1 VSLFHVGATTTAERG
16 LSLLGGGGLSKSVA
30 LTWNE
35 WTTGWR
41 REKVTWRN
49 RSLRLTKKSPAPV
62 LHSPEGRPGNVHITI
77 PTPTGSLDE
86 ATTFRPPQCVGQ
98 KLAGSGT
105 GVVPSESEAK
115 VVEIGEEFLKR
126 HLVWCGPVEKGECS
140 APKDGAGN
148 SVGTRALFGTSVLF
162 GSSWHVA
169 SISDW

>member
-16 LSLLGGGGLSKSVA
+16 LSVLGGGGLSKSVA

-41 REKVTWRN
+41 REKVAWRN
-49 RSLRLTKKSPAPV
+49 RNLRLTKKSPAPV
-62 LHSPEGRPGNVHITI
+62 LHAPEGRPGNVHIAI

-115 VVEIGEEFLKR
+115 VVEMGETAI
-126 HLVWCGPVEKGECS
+126 P
-140 APKDGAGN
+140 DGG
-148 SVGTRALFGTSVLF
+148 G
-162 GSSWHVA
+162 HVA
-169 SISDW
+169 CAPHGKVRFCRSSKRGQVLAL